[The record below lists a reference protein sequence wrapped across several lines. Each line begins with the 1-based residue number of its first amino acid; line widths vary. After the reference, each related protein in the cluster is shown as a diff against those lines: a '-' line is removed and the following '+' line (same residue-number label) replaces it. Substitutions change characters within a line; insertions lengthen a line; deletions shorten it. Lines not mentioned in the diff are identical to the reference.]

1 MHCNQPLTQLCR
13 GPRRRGSSPSARP
26 ARPAPA
32 HAARLRGYTVL
43 EVMVALAVLT
53 VGGAGVVAMQKATL
67 LGNNTARNLA
77 TANAIA
83 ATWAERLRTDGLQW
97 TEVAGVNTI
106 GNTTWLNVVGS
117 DFPTIAGSEG
127 QWLRPVQ
134 DAAGGVWYQANV
146 QGLDTSVA
154 AEAAFCTNIRLVQLL
169 PTMIRAEIRVYWLR
183 ERGGGLAS
191 GATTLCSNNPTY
203 LLNVGGARD
212 RYHFVYLTTAIM
224 RNDSSR

>member
-1 MHCNQPLTQLCR
+1 MHCNVPPGIHR
-13 GPRRRGSSPSARP
+13 PPPAASASAHRRASAR
-26 ARPAPA
+26 
-32 HAARLRGYTVL
+32 AAGARGYTVL

-53 VGGAGVVAMQKATL
+53 VGGAGIVAMQKATL

-134 DAAGGVWYQANV
+134 DAASGVWYQANV

-154 AEAAFCTNIRLVQLL
+154 GEAAFCTNIRLLQLL
-169 PTMIRAEIRVYWLR
+169 PTMIRAEIRVFWLR
-183 ERGGGLAS
+183 DRGGGLAP
-191 GATTLCSNNPTY
+191 GATDLCSNNPTY